1 MVKHTLKL
9 LQNKYVYPFF
19 NIMPD
24 RVKKKVNLS
33 SEAATGGVVFY

>member
-24 RVKKKVNLS
+24 RVKNKVNLS